1 MIKIM
6 MHGCCGHMG
15 QVISELVEKDPEAE
29 ITVGVDIADKGNTSY
44 PVYTDPVS
52 YTHLDREN
60 NNQKGNFGYYS

>member
-29 ITVGVDIADKGNTSY
+29 IVAGVDIAEKAILLIRCIQIFLSVRKMWT
-44 PVYTDPVS
+44 
-52 YTHLDREN
+52 L
-60 NNQKGNFGYYS
+60 

>member
-44 PVYTDPVS
+44 PVYTCLL
-52 YTHLDREN
+52 YTSDAADE
-60 NNQKGNFGYYS
+60 